1 MASDVL
7 QAGNASAALPH
18 VLGILSGHC
27 YYFHKFIW
35 PKMGG
40 EDWLNPPVF
49 LSKRLDP
56 NYADAN
62 NVAKKSIDNALK
74 KRKKG
79 KGRKLG
85 S

>member
-7 QAGNASAALPH
+7 QAGNAAAALPH
-18 VLGILSGHC
+18 ILGIMSGHF

-40 EDWLNPPVF
+40 EDWLAVPDF
-49 LSKRLDP
+49 LVRRLDP
-56 NYADAN
+56 GTDGGAR
-62 NVAKKSIDNALK
+62 KSVESALK

-85 S
+85 G